1 MIHKDHL
8 TRHRLPC
15 LLLAAT
21 VSLASTAAMA
31 ATGED
36 DTGRVWTTVNNIGK
50 IYSAFGKQ
58 VIDDLTENVI
68 EMAGGDPDAVEVPA
82 AIIEDGF
89 MDSSDTVPPT
99 PEPEPA
105 IESTDTPVT
114 TDADVVEKTGTEPT
128 SSKQQQ
134 QPAPPAIEAAGEA
147 PDTQAEAQTA
157 ESDVADAGLPK
168 TLPVSSPV
176 RLREVETVATMPD
189 AGSLTLEDAAPAE
202 ETFPSISGGAA
213 PASELTLDAVTTPQ
227 LPAPSQIANESDTSG
242 EMALDDDE
250 ANASPADTQTAST
263 GTAGC
268 FELMSVSLPGST
280 LLDLEMIDAMF
291 AGEIGTCITPELIG
305 VALDRLNGY
314 FLDAGYVTT
323 RAYITPQDLATGT
336 LEITVVEG
344 RIEDIRLNDN
354 SPQDQRRIRMA
365 FAASPGDILNINE
378 IDQGLAQMNRPQSV
392 KATLNLVPGTEAGQ
406 TIVQIEEEIVRKPV
420 RYKLGLDNSGSSGTG
435 TRKSTLGI
443 DADNLL
449 SMNETI
455 SVSHIGS
462 SDTNALAGSIT
473 VPVGRNT
480 IEASSS
486 YSDYLSDVDSVTQ
499 IFGRTDTREV
509 KVTRALFKTK
519 TGDVKAELSLNKKMT
534 RRTINDLLL
543 TPQRLT
549 TARAGLKYSGRMENG
564 TALSANVYLAA
575 GTKLLNATRDV
586 NLDKTAP
593 RAQFRKLQMDGSA
606 TFPQIPGV
614 TVQTTY
620 AAQVAPHPLY
630 SSEQI
635 SAGGQKSVRGFKGN
649 AISGDSGF
657 YAQTDVILPVPQ
669 GLVPKS
675 MEPYAAA
682 VQLYGGLD
690 VGMTRDLANGQTN
703 VVAGGGGGMRM
714 NFGGFSGEVGAGA
727 PLYRKHGS
735 KGSRFETY
743 VKFLYSVAEL

>member
-1 MIHKDHL
+1 M
-8 TRHRLPC
+8 PC
-15 LLLAAT
+15 LLVAAT
-21 VSLASTAAMA
+21 LSLASPAALA
-31 ATGED
+31 AAGEEE
-36 DTGRVWTTVNNIGK
+36 TGRIWNTINNIGK
-50 IYSAFGKQ
+50 IYSAFGRQ
-58 VIDDLTENVI
+58 VIDDLTTNVI
-68 EMAGGDPDAVEVPA
+68 EMAGGETDSVEVPA

-89 MDSSDTVPPT
+89 MDEGGGT
-99 PEPEPA
+99 PAERAESVIADEEAPNEPEPA
-105 IESTDTPVT
+105 MPRTVTIETPSP
-114 TDADVVEKTGTEPT
+114 APESETEPSVSQIGEPVETT
-128 SSKQQQ
+128 S
-134 QPAPPAIEAAGEA
+134 EAAEA
-147 PDTQAEAQTA
+147 AAANVIAENEAANT
-157 ESDVADAGLPK
+157 GMPR
-168 TLPVSSPV
+168 TLPVPSPV
-176 RLREVETVATMPD
+176 RTRQTET
-189 AGSLTLEDAAPAE
+189 AGTVSGGGTLTLDDALPTDNDAPVIDGAAAPA
-202 ETFPSISGGAA
+202 A
-213 PASELTLDAVTTPQ
+213 ELTLDALAGPQTPTIGQ
-227 LPAPSQIANESDTSG
+227 ADPDGLSLDQMDLNNDESDATP
-242 EMALDDDE
+242 E
-250 ANASPADTQTAST
+250 ATDTAS
-263 GTAGC
+263 AGAASSC
-268 FELMSVSLPGST
+268 FELQTVSLAGST
-280 LLDLEMIDAMF
+280 LLDQPMTTAMF

-305 VALDRLNGY
+305 IALDRLNGY
-314 FLDAGYVTT
+314 FLDAGFVTT
-323 RAYITPQDLATGT
+323 RAYITPQDLGTGT

-344 RIEDIRLNDN
+344 RIEDIRLNEN
-354 SPQDQRRIRMA
+354 SPQDQQRIRMA

-406 TIVQIEEEIVRKPV
+406 TIVQIDEELVRRPV
-420 RYKLGLDNSGSSGTG
+420 RYKLGLDNSGSSSTG
-435 TRKSTLGI
+435 TRKSTLGV

-462 SDTNALAGSIT
+462 SDTKALAGSVT

-509 KVTRALFKTK
+509 KVTRALFKTE
-519 TGDVKAELSLNKKMT
+519 TGDVKGELSLTKKMT

-549 TARAGLKYSGRMENG
+549 AARAGLKYSGRMENG

-575 GTKLLNATRDV
+575 GTKLLNATRDA

-606 TFPQIPGV
+606 TFPQIPGM

-620 AAQVAPHPLY
+620 AAQLAPHPLY

-657 YAQTDVILPVPQ
+657 YAQTDVILPMPE
-669 GLVPKS
+669 GLVPES
-675 MEPYAAA
+675 MAPYAAG

-690 VGMTRDLANGQTN
+690 VGAVRDLANGQTN

-743 VKFLYSVAEL
+743 VKFLYSIAEL